1 MVACA
6 KVNKVG
12 LPHLPYTTHHTM
24 ADLDDDTGA
33 DYAAIPGDQQ
43 EDESDLKKAIT
54 FKDAVVMN
62 ADWTIETI
70 DTQINKGNINLQ
82 PGFQRR
88 VAWDDIRKSRL
99 VESIIVGMPVPNIVL
114 AENKDHRG
122 RFIVIDGKQR
132 LVAVNDFLKGA
143 YKLRGLDIRKDLND
157 QSYETLPI
165 EDKEYLDNSTL
176 RSTVIKNWSDE
187 DFLYAIFFR
196 LNSGSLPLS
205 PQELRKALIGGNLLD
220 AIEEYLT
227 MSSAFKSVFGNQLDK
242 RMRDSELV
250 LRFIA
255 YDRGLE
261 NYRGDF
267 KEFLDDMTRY
277 FENDWSLRKLELEAM
292 LKRLDLSLTTAHSL
306 FGKDAFKKWL
316 GDKYE
321 RVINRAIFDAVAR
334 FFADEAVATKAVAA
348 GDEVVESFK
357 EICLDRAFRDAIEK
371 TPKTVGATFYRIE
384 NWGRQLGQTLN
395 MTYDQKY
402 RRLA

>member
-1 MVACA
+1 MTDFDEEP
-6 KVNKVG
+6 NS
-12 LPHLPYTTHHTM
+12 
-24 ADLDDDTGA
+24 
-33 DYAAIPGDQQ
+33 DYALIPNDQQ
-43 EDESDLKKAIT
+43 EGEEDLQTKIT

-88 VAWDDIRKSRL
+88 VAWDDVRKSRL
-99 VESIIVGMPVPNIVL
+99 IESIIVGMPVPNIVL

-132 LVAVNDFLKGA
+132 LVAINGFLKGE

-157 QSYETLPI
+157 KTYEDLPI
-165 EDKEYLDNSTL
+165 EDREYLDNSTL

-187 DFLYAIFFR
+187 NFLYAIFFR

-220 AIEEYLT
+220 SIEQYLT
-227 MSSAFKSVFGNQLDK
+227 QSAAFKSVFGDELDK

-255 YDRGLE
+255 YDKALE
-261 NYRGDF
+261 EYRGDF
-267 KEFLDDMTRY
+267 KEFLDNITRY
-277 FENDWSLRKLELEAM
+277 FETDWQNRKTELDIELA
-292 LKRLDLSLTTAHSL
+292 RLDLALETAHEI

-316 GDKYE
+316 GAKYE
-321 RVINRAIFDAVAR
+321 RVINRAIFDSVVR
-334 FFADEAVATKAVAA
+334 FFADANVATK
-348 GDEVVESFK
+348 SK
-357 EICLDRAFRDAIEK
+357 EASTQVLEAYKNVCLDREFRDAIEK
-371 TPKTVGATFYRIE
+371 TPKTVGATTYRIQR
-384 NWGRQLGQTLN
+384 WGQVLGQTIGL
-395 MTYDQKY
+395 MYDSTHH
-402 RRLA
+402 RLV

>member
-1 MVACA
+1 
-6 KVNKVG
+6 
-12 LPHLPYTTHHTM
+12 M
-24 ADLDDDTGA
+24 ADLDEDTGT
-33 DYAAIPGDQQ
+33 DYAVIPSDQQ
-43 EDESDLKKAIT
+43 EDESDLKKVIT

-88 VAWDDIRKSRL
+88 VAWDDVRKSRL

-143 YKLRGLDIRKDLND
+143 YKLRGLDIRDDLND
-157 QSYETLPI
+157 KTYKTLPV
-165 EDKEYLDNSTL
+165 EDKEYLENSTL

-220 AIEEYLT
+220 AIEEYLKN
-227 MSSAFKSVFGNQLDK
+227 SVAFKAVFGNQLDK

-255 YDRGLE
+255 YDRGLQG
-261 NYRGDF
+261 YRGDF
-267 KEFLDDMTRY
+267 KEFLDEMTRY
-277 FENDWSLRKLELEAM
+277 FETDWASRKIELDAM
-292 LKRLDLSLTTAHSL
+292 LQRLDLALSTAHSI

-321 RVINRAIFDAVAR
+321 RVINRAIFDAIAR
-334 FFADEAVATKAVAA
+334 FFADGEVAVKAAA
-348 GDEVVESFK
+348 SGEVVVDSFK
-357 EICLDRAFRDAIEK
+357 ALCLDQSFRDAIEK
-371 TPKTVGATFYRIE
+371 TPKTVGATFHRIE
-384 NWGRQLGQTLN
+384 RWGQRLGQTLQMN
-395 MTYDQKY
+395 YDTAQ
-402 RRLA
+402 RRLV

>member
-1 MVACA
+1 
-6 KVNKVG
+6 
-12 LPHLPYTTHHTM
+12 M
-24 ADLDDDTGA
+24 ADLEEDTGSE
-33 DYAAIPGDQQ
+33 YAVIPSDQQ
-43 EDESDLKKAIT
+43 EDEGDLKKVIT

-88 VAWDDIRKSRL
+88 AAWDDIRKSRL

-143 YKLRGLDIRKDLND
+143 YKLRGLDIREDLND
-157 QSYETLPI
+157 RTYATLPI
-165 EDKEYLDNSTL
+165 EDKEYLENSTL

-220 AIEEYLT
+220 SIEVYLT
-227 MSSAFKSVFGNQLDK
+227 NSAAFKSVFGNQLDK

-261 NYRGDF
+261 KYRGDF

-277 FENDWSLRKLELEAM
+277 FETDWAVRKLELDAT
-292 LKRLDLSLTTAHSL
+292 LKRLDLALSTAHEM

-334 FFADEAVATKAVAA
+334 FFADDAVSTKAKVAGTGVIEA
-348 GDEVVESFK
+348 FK
-357 EICLDRAFRDAIEK
+357 VLCLDQTFRDAIEK
-371 TPKTVGATFYRIE
+371 TPKTVGATFHRIQR
-384 NWGRQLGQTLN
+384 WGQTLGQTLH
-395 MTYDQKY
+395 MTYDEVQ
-402 RRLA
+402 RRLV